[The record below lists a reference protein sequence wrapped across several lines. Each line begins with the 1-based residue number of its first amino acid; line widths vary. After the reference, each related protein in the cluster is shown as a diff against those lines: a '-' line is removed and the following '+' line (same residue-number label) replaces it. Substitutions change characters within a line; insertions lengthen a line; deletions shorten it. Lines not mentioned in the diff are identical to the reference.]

1 MGSTTTTT
9 IKPISPEPIN
19 CQWSDW
25 SASGSCSKS
34 CNGGSQKFRR
44 FKTVVERNG
53 GSCSGSRE
61 TYKSCN
67 TQPCTR
73 PPQPTTPS
81 TTTQK
86 PIKKECKSVN
96 GKDCVFPFKYN
107 GITHNKC
114 TKMDSSSP

>member
-1 MGSTTTTT
+1 MFQSVVCIGNHKVILNNFGKPITQISSTTASTTTTP
-9 IKPISPEPIN
+9 KPISPEPIN

-67 TQPCTR
+67 TQPCT
-73 PPQPTTPS
+73 S
-81 TTTQK
+81 K
-86 PIKKECKSVN
+86 FFSLYKNAV
-96 GKDCVFPFKYN
+96 GKWQW
-107 GITHNKC
+107 
-114 TKMDSSSP
+114 